1 MVLGE
6 CGGTH
11 ATLFLVEE
19 FNSANKQAHELCG
32 PIGDLRVGGCQPV
45 AVRFRH
51 VGRQQYINIVA
62 TVAELQGNIQCQQ
75 LLSCKSI
82 ILKTFS
88 PAPALGAVSPTHGQ
102 GHTRPSLIEARNLL
116 EKTAKAPH
124 RV

>member
-1 MVLGE
+1 MLATFGELLSDKHGCNSYRARDQCRRCMVLDE

-32 PIGDLRVGGCQPV
+32 PIGDLRAGGCQTV

-62 TVAELQGNIQCQQ
+62 TVAELQGNIQYQQ

-82 ILKTFS
+82 ILK
-88 PAPALGAVSPTHGQ
+88 
-102 GHTRPSLIEARNLL
+102 SLI
-116 EKTAKAPH
+116 
-124 RV
+124 